1 MSVGWTVLKGE
12 ERAQMGKQKE
22 ECTVRFDEGLF
33 VMRTRWVAS
42 HVLWQEVWWGEYGDI
57 WIFR

>member
-1 MSVGWTVLKGE
+1 MPYVRGWTVLKGE

-22 ECTVRFDEGLF
+22 ECTVRFDKGLF

-42 HVLWQEVWWGEYGDI
+42 HVLWQEV
-57 WIFR
+57 

>member
-1 MSVGWTVLKGE
+1 MSVGWTVE

-22 ECTVRFDEGLF
+22 ECTVRFDKGLF

-42 HVLWQEVWWGEYGDI
+42 HVLWQEV
-57 WIFR
+57 